1 MAVKQQLFTELAK
14 IAQAIASPQRL
25 ELLDYVAQAER
36 SVEALSQLMNLS
48 IANTSK
54 HLQVLKQCVLVKVRT
69 KGNQRLYSV
78 ACDEV
83 VELIHSLRK
92 TAESQLLEVNY
103 LIDTYISK
111 GEELAPVTCEELFT
125 LVEQGRVLVL
135 DIRPEEEY
143 AQGHIASAINVPPEI
158 MQQTLEQ
165 LDIQEKTIVTYCRGP
180 YCLFAHDAVQFLQQ
194 KGFNARRLTDGFPE
208 WKAAGFPVNL
218 K

>member
-48 IANTSK
+48 MANTSK
-54 HLQVLKQCVLVKVRT
+54 HLQVLKQCALVKVRV
-69 KGNQRLYSV
+69 KGNQRLYYV

-83 VELIHSLRK
+83 VELINCLRK
-92 TAESQLLEVNY
+92 TAESQLQEVNH
-103 LIDTYISK
+103 LIDTYISRD
-111 GEELAPVTCEELFT
+111 ETLAPVTSEALFQ
-125 LVEQGRVLVL
+125 LIEQGDVLVL

-143 AQGHIASAINVPPEI
+143 AQGHIAQAINVPPEN
-158 MQQTLEQ
+158 MQKILAQLEEP
-165 LDIQEKTIVTYCRGP
+165 EKTIVTYCRGP

-194 KGFNARRLTDGFPE
+194 KGLNARRLTEGFPE
-208 WKAAGFPVNL
+208 WKAAGFPVNVN
-218 K
+218 